1 MVRGVITD
9 KDLEQ
14 ASARVKAH
22 LINSL
27 AAEFYAR
34 RLELDLREED
44 VAQSIGSSQ
53 SRISSIERAEGN
65 PTLDTVARLAAAL
78 GMEIEVSMRPARVR
92 ESTVAAVARPKV
104 GRPRRSRPT
113 PTTIRVP
120 LRVAASGR

>member
-78 GMEIEVSMRPARVR
+78 GMEIEVSLRPARVR
-92 ESTVAAVARPKV
+92 KSMVAAVAQRKV

-113 PTTIRVP
+113 ATTIRVP
-120 LRVAASGR
+120 IRVAASGR

>member
-44 VAQSIGSSQ
+44 VALSIGSSQ

-78 GMEIEVSMRPARVR
+78 GMEIEVSVRPARVR
-92 ESTVAAVARPKV
+92 ELTVPAVARPKV

-113 PTTIRVP
+113 APTIRVP

>member
-1 MVRGVITD
+1 MIRGVITD

-113 PTTIRVP
+113 ATTIRVP